1 MPVHCKPTIVTL
13 TTDFGLSD
21 PWVAELKAAIL
32 RVSTDL
38 TLIDISHTVTVFH
51 IRQAA
56 YVVDTASR
64 QFPSGTIHVVG
75 VDPHPSDRG
84 LLVLSRGQ
92 YFIGPDNGVFAPLW
106 GPDRTDTNSV
116 PVRVFQL
123 DQPQFWGHPQ
133 PTTFRAR
140 DLFGPVAGHL
150 TRGVNATQTGSP
162 IPLESLTTNDV
173 EPHSC
178 ETDKRSGE
186 VIHVDRFGN
195 LITSISAGDLP
206 EDTTVQIAEHRITGL
221 CQTYDAPRGDQPL
234 MALAG
239 SSGYLEICVP
249 CKSAAEFIGR
259 GLGTPV
265 SVHVGSD
272 VSNSESP

>member
-1 MPVHCKPTIVTL
+1 MPQHCQPTIVTL
-13 TTDFGLSD
+13 TSDFGLCD

-106 GPDRTDTNSV
+106 GSDRRDTHSV
-116 PVRVFQL
+116 PVRVLHL

-140 DLFGPVAGHL
+140 DMFGPVAGHL

-162 IPLESLTTNDV
+162 TPLECLTTNDG
-173 EPHSC
+173 EPHFC
-178 ETDKRSGE
+178 ETGERSGE

-195 LITSISAGDLP
+195 LITSISAGDLSQ
-206 EDTTVQIAEHRITGL
+206 DTTVQIAEHHINGL
-221 CQTYDAPRGDQPL
+221 SQTYDAPRGNQPL

-249 CKSAAEFIGR
+249 GNSAAEFIGQ

-265 SVHVGSD
+265 SVHLGSD
-272 VSNSESP
+272 VSNNASD